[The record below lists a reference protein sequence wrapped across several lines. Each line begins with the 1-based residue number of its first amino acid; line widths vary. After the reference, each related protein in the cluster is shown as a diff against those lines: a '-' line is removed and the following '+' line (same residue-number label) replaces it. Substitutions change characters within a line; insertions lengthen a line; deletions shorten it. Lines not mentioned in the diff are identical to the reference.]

1 MLTVISMILLWML
14 LLPAH
19 SQGAGSK
26 SDNPRLGDPVA
37 VAGGRG
43 LFRIYCSFCH
53 GLKAEGGL
61 TGPALTRPDL
71 THSSTDE
78 QMFRV
83 ISQGILGTDMPPY
96 ALPED
101 QIWQIMA
108 FLAETR
114 SKRQAVGA
122 DGDWQAGKTVY
133 FGKGFCANCH
143 MVGGEGGRL
152 GPDLTRIGAMRSLE
166 DLQESIRDAS
176 ANFRTRTILDRPWT
190 NYEPVTLVTADGLRI
205 TGVIRNEDT
214 FTIQIMDQ
222 KEAFHSR
229 QKGELKEIVRLEHS
243 LMPAYSRS
251 MLSDTDL
258 HDLLTFLVQQPSR
271 KKDR

>member
-1 MLTVISMILLWML
+1 MSTVIFTILLWML

-19 SQGAGSK
+19 SQEVGSK
-26 SDNPRLGDPVA
+26 STNPRLGDAVA
-37 VAGGRG
+37 IAGGRG
-43 LFRIYCSFCH
+43 LFRVYCSFCH

-61 TGPALTRPDL
+61 TGPDLTRPDL
-71 THSSTDE
+71 THSSTDQ
-78 QMFRV
+78 QMFQV

-101 QIWQIMA
+101 QIWQIMV
-108 FLAETR
+108 FLAEAR

-152 GPDLTRIGAMRSLE
+152 GPDLTRIGAMRSME
-166 DLQESIRDAS
+166 DLRESIRDPS

-190 NYEPVTLVTADGLRI
+190 NYEPVTLVAADGSRI
-205 TGVIRNEDT
+205 TGAIRNEDT

-222 KEAFHSR
+222 KEALHSR
-229 QKGELKEIVRLEHS
+229 QKGALKEIVRLDHS
-243 LMPAYSRS
+243 LMPPYSRS
-251 MLSDTDL
+251 MLSKTDL
-258 HDLLTFLVQQPSR
+258 RDLLTFLTQQPHG
-271 KKDR
+271 KKD

>member
-1 MLTVISMILLWML
+1 MSAVILTIVLWML

-19 SQGAGSK
+19 SQEADSK
-26 SDNPRLGDPVA
+26 NKNPRLGDPVA
-37 VAGGRG
+37 IAGGRG
-43 LFRIYCSFCH
+43 LFRVYCSFCH

-61 TGPALTRPDL
+61 TGPDLTRPDL
-71 THSSTDE
+71 THSSTDQ
-78 QMFRV
+78 QMFGV

-101 QIWQIMA
+101 QIWQVMA
-108 FLAETR
+108 FLAEVR

-122 DGDWQAGKTVY
+122 NGDWQVGETLY
-133 FGKGFCANCH
+133 FGKGFCSNCH

-166 DLQESIRDAS
+166 DLQESIRDPS

-190 NYEPVTLVTADGLRI
+190 NYEPVTLVAADGSRI

-222 KEAFHSR
+222 KEALHSR
-229 QKGELKEIVRLEHS
+229 QKGELKEIVRLDHS
-243 LMPAYSRS
+243 LMPVYSGS
-251 MLSDTDL
+251 MLSDADL
-258 HDLLTFLVQQPSR
+258 RDLLTFLTQQPR
-271 KKDR
+271 GKKD

>member
-1 MLTVISMILLWML
+1 MSFVIFTIVLWML

-19 SQGAGSK
+19 PQEAGSK
-26 SDNPRLGDPVA
+26 NKNPRLGDPVA
-37 VAGGRG
+37 IAGGRA

-61 TGPALTRPDL
+61 TGPELTRPDL
-71 THSSTDE
+71 THSSTDQ
-78 QMFRV
+78 QMFQV
-83 ISQGILGTDMPPY
+83 ISQGVLGTDMPPY
-96 ALPED
+96 DLPED

-108 FLAETR
+108 FLAQTR
-114 SKRQAVGA
+114 SERQAVGA
-122 DGDWQAGKTVY
+122 DGDWQVGKTLY
-133 FGKGFCANCH
+133 FGTGFCASCH

-166 DLQESIRDAS
+166 DLRESIRDPS
-176 ANFRTRTILDRPWT
+176 ADFRTRTILDRPWT
-190 NYEPVTLVTADGLRI
+190 NYEPVTLVAADGSRI

-222 KEAFHSR
+222 KEALHSR
-229 QKGELKEIVRLEHS
+229 QKSSLKEIVRLDHS

-251 MLSDTDL
+251 MLSDTEL
-258 HDLLTFLVQQPSR
+258 RDLLTFLTQQQPG
-271 KKDR
+271 KKD